1 MPSSLA
7 FIRINGIILVKLF
20 SFITMF
26 HQQGATTMNPHLKHN
41 LRKQELFSQITDIIK
56 KDGYANLTVRGI
68 CNDLGISTGTFYHYF
83 PEKNDLAWILFSDI
97 DDYFET
103 VVTSNF
109 GDNELQNLSTFCI
122 EYGNYVVNSGVETCR
137 CISVAPF
144 KHMSHNYLDE
154 ERNLFQILLNL
165 LSRGIEN
172 KQFHES
178 LNPLETARMM
188 MVILRG
194 YSSDWAK
201 RNGDFDLIVSIE
213 KFIVLFTKCLVG

>member
-1 MPSSLA
+1 
-7 FIRINGIILVKLF
+7 
-20 SFITMF
+20 
-26 HQQGATTMNPHLKHN
+26 MNPQKKHI

-97 DDYFET
+97 DDYFDT
-103 VVTSNF
+103 VVALKF
-109 GDNELQNLSTFCI
+109 DDNELGNLITYCI
-122 EYGNYVVNSGVETCR
+122 EYGIYVVDSGVETCR

-154 ERNLFQILLNL
+154 DRRLFQILLNL
-165 LSRGIEN
+165 LIQGIEK
-172 KQFHES
+172 KQFNDT
-178 LNPLETARMM
+178 LDPLETARML
-188 MVILRG
+188 MVLLRG

-201 RNGDFDLIVSIE
+201 RGGDFDLIDSLE
-213 KFIVLFTKCLVG
+213 KFVRLFSKCLVS